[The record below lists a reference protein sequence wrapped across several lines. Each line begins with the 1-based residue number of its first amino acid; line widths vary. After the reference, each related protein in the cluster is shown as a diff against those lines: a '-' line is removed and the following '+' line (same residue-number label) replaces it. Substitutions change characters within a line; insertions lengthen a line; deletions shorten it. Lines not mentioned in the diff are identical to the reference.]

1 MNILVAI
8 DFSEGFEKI
17 LSEAKKWTQFTH
29 AKLWLVHVSEP
40 QSNVVGFC
48 PDVGFM
54 GEGMAVDVF
63 AANSQAQQDIRDTA
77 ADQLRAKRHQLQK
90 LAEKLQSNGETVTA
104 LLLEG
109 PVSKTILREASKHE
123 VSMIIVGSHGH
134 GAVHQLLMGSVSE
147 AVLRKSSVPVLVVPT
162 HGSEKG

>member
-8 DFSEGFEKI
+8 DFSDGFETI
-17 LSEAKKWTQFTH
+17 LSEAKKWTHFTH
-29 AKLWLVHVSEP
+29 AKLWLIHVLES
-40 QSNVVGFC
+40 QLNVTGFC

-63 AANSQAQQDIRDTA
+63 AANSQAEQNMRDTA
-77 ADQLRAKRHQLQK
+77 ASQLREKRYQLQE
-90 LAEKLQSNGETVTA
+90 LAEKLQSNSETVIP

-109 PVSKTILREASKHE
+109 PVSKTILKEASKHE

-134 GAVHQLLMGSVSE
+134 GPVRQLLMGSVSE
-147 AVLRKSSVPVLVVPT
+147 AVLRKSPVPVLVVPT
-162 HGSEKG
+162 HRAERK

>member
-8 DFSEGFEKI
+8 DFSDGFETI
-17 LSEAKKWTQFTH
+17 LSEAKKWSHFTH
-29 AKLWLVHVSEP
+29 AKLWLIHVSEP
-40 QSNVVGFC
+40 QTNVVGFC

-63 AANSQAQQDIRDTA
+63 SANSQAQQNTRDTA
-77 ADQLRAKRHQLQK
+77 ARQLREKRHQLQE
-90 LAEKLQSNGETVTA
+90 LAKKLQSNDETVIP

-109 PVSKTILREASKHE
+109 PVSKTILKEASKHE

-134 GAVHQLLMGSVSE
+134 NAVHQLLMGSVSE
-147 AVLRKSSVPVLVVPT
+147 AILRKSPVPVLVVPT
-162 HGSEKG
+162 HHEEKR